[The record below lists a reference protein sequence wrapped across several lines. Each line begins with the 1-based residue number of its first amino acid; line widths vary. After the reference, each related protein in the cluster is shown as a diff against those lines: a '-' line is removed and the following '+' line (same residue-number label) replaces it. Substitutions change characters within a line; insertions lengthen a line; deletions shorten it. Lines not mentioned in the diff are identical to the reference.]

1 MDEFAGVWREWV
13 EEGDGPFNLESETPF
28 IHVGDFNLVGYRQQV
43 ITLRDGDIDNESQY
57 GEDFLPDW
65 DNTAIVDLFSRHTHK
80 RMGYTWR
87 SDGSSFNPG
96 KLDYVFYSDATIDS
110 SRHFTLNTLAM
121 DEETLS
127 ENGLE
132 WDDTQEA
139 SDHLPRI
146 FDVTAVHGLD
156 VEHQG
161 SLPQKFYLG
170 QNFPNPFNPSTTIS
184 FTVEAICNA
193 SLQIFDMNGRWR
205 ETLVDNDFSP
215 GNHEIV
221 WNALN
226 QPSGVYFMSLASKDF
241 VETRK
246 IILLK

>member
-1 MDEFAGVWREWV
+1 
-13 EEGDGPFNLESETPF
+13 
-28 IHVGDFNLVGYRQQV
+28 
-43 ITLRDGDIDNESQY
+43 
-57 GEDFLPDW
+57 
-65 DNTAIVDLFSRHTHK
+65 
-80 RMGYTWR
+80 
-87 SDGSSFNPG
+87 
-96 KLDYVFYSDATIDS
+96 
-110 SRHFTLNTLAM
+110 M

-132 WDDTQEA
+132 WNDTQEA

-161 SLPQKFYLG
+161 SLPQEFYLG

-184 FTVEAICNA
+184 FTVETHCNA

-205 ETLVDNDFSP
+205 ETLADNDFSP

-221 WNALN
+221 WNALDR
-226 QPSGVYFMSLASKDF
+226 PSGVYFMSLASKDF

-246 IILLK
+246 MILLK